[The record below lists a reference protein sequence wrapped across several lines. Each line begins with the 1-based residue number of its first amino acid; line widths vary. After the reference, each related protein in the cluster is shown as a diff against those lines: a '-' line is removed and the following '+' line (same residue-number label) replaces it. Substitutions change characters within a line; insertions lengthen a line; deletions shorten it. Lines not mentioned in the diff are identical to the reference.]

1 MGTKRIGL
9 ARVQALIE
17 NLKREVQLGAGT
29 ELLGLRKNVIALD
42 NASAAVARVLTASES
57 NSLVTLSVT
66 SDTGS
71 RGIAVTMPTPTIGL
85 QFDFVIADPGDGTN
99 DITIKTATDAVNFRG
114 VYQSVK
120 DGVEGSVFDSST
132 IVFDVSDVG
141 TPAHL
146 IGTSFSVV
154 ADGSHWY
161 VIGGLNYGGEDASG
175 TGFEPAAGTDA
186 DD

>member
-1 MGTKRIGL
+1 MGKRIGL
-9 ARVQALIE
+9 ARTQALLE
-17 NLKREVQLGAGT
+17 NLKREINLGAGT
-29 ELLGLRKNVIALD
+29 ELKGLRKNIIALD
-42 NASAAVARVLTASES
+42 NSAAAVDKVLVAAES
-57 NSLVTLSVT
+57 NSLVTLTVS

-71 RGIAVTMPTPTIGL
+71 RGIEVTMPTPTAGL
-85 QFDFVIADPGDGTN
+85 QFEFVICDPGDGTN
-99 DITIKTATDAVNFRG
+99 NITIKTATDAVNFRG
-114 VYQSVK
+114 VYQTVK

-141 TPAHL
+141 TKAHL
-146 IGTSFSVV
+146 IGTSFGVV
-154 ADGSHWY
+154 ADGTHWY

>member
-9 ARVQALIE
+9 ARVEALLE
-17 NLKREVQLGAGT
+17 NLKRQIDLGAGT
-29 ELLGLRKNVIALD
+29 ELVGLRKNIIDLD
-42 NASAAVARVLTASES
+42 NASAAVARSLLASES
-57 NSLVTLSVT
+57 NSLIKFTVSD
-66 SDTGS
+66 DTGS
-71 RGIAVTMPTPTIGL
+71 RGIAVTMPTPTAGL
-85 QFDFVIADPGDGTN
+85 QYDFVIADPGDGTN
-99 DITIKTATDAVNFRG
+99 NITVKTATDAVNFRG
-114 VYQSVK
+114 VYQTVK

-132 IVFDVSDVG
+132 LVFDISDVG
-141 TPAHL
+141 TKAHL